1 MIRES
6 KGKYAFLIESSTN
19 EYVNERQPCDTMKV
33 EIDIFLEQSHR
44 ECIQCFSF
52 TLYSEWT
59 NSLRSNANPLA
70 VPRSNVRID
79 LNLLMLTKS

>member
-33 EIDIFLEQSHR
+33 EIDIFL

>member
-33 EIDIFLEQSHR
+33 KIDY
-44 ECIQCFSF
+44 IQYIHKKKYFYESIYICLFYKYLS
-52 TLYSEWT
+52 
-59 NSLRSNANPLA
+59 
-70 VPRSNVRID
+70 
-79 LNLLMLTKS
+79 

>member
-1 MIRES
+1 
-6 KGKYAFLIESSTN
+6 
-19 EYVNERQPCDTMKV
+19 MKV
-33 EIDIFLEQSHR
+33 FIYVCFTNIFLEQSHL
-44 ECIQCFSF
+44 ECIHCFSF

-79 LNLLMLTKS
+79 LNLLMLAKSQYSIYYVHKNWIVQDSM

>member
-1 MIRES
+1 
-6 KGKYAFLIESSTN
+6 
-19 EYVNERQPCDTMKV
+19 MKV
-33 EIDIFLEQSHR
+33 FIYVCFTNIFLLR
-44 ECIQCFSF
+44 FSF

-79 LNLLMLTKS
+79 LNLLMLAKSQYSIYYVHKNWIVQDSM